1 MQPLATIADLQKG
14 WRDLSDDEALA
25 ANTLL
30 ERASAQL
37 YTLLNNHG
45 IAVDVSNEIQ
55 AINLCTVTCNM
66 VRRVLDISAANVS
79 QISQTIGST
88 TASMSFSNPDGS
100 LYLTKADREMLGLV
114 GKNRYRS
121 IQAETWIDRHC
132 CHDWWC
138 TPCNLAHVH

>member
-14 WRDLSDDEALA
+14 WRNLSDDEAMA

-37 YTLLNNHG
+37 YALLNSHG
-45 IAVDVSNEIQ
+45 ISVDTSDEIQ
-55 AINLCTVTCNM
+55 AINLRTVACNM
-66 VRRVLDISAANVS
+66 VKRVLDGNGNIS

-88 TASMSFSNPDGS
+88 TASLSFSNPDGS
-100 LYLTKADREMLGLV
+100 LYLSKSDREMLGII

-121 IQAETWIDRHC
+121 IQAETWADRC
-132 CHDWWC
+132 CCRDWWC
-138 TPCNLAHVH
+138 TPCNLVHVH